1 MKKIYLFLAALAL
14 LTLTLNAQLDATKKV
29 AQTQKSAP
37 TGKKVDM
44 QLGVA
49 KMALNPTS
57 HRAPARAPKKADRGY
72 VLLNDDCDV
81 SKGNFTSGQN
91 ITLSAPWSAYSVQY
105 QTNGYLYIRNG
116 GNLTFT
122 VPNGYNNAKLKFVFQ
137 TANNSY
143 GTGTFQFG
151 SYKTI
156 TCGTAGQE
164 YECELEGMNAGNT
177 IAITGTCGSANY
189 SPDFSYMKVYV
200 DNNGGGDNPSVTT
213 ESVTVHENATETS
226 SYLPVWGYNYDEYP
240 QYNQML
246 YTAEQLGNLRA
257 GTKII
262 SLTFYPTTTQLFSG
276 GNVTVSLGTTTQNSY
291 SAFEDIVPDDLIEV
305 ASITPTNQNYST
317 TGWTIN
323 FSTPF
328 IYNGGN
334 LLVQIET
341 ETGTYKS
348 TSFYGTSQSANM
360 GFYTYY
366 NSSGSSGAGWYG
378 ALQTFQP
385 KATFTYEGFTGP
397 IHDLSI
403 ALSAPST
410 AGAGT
415 TVDVTATVTNNGD
428 FAENGYTVTVSDGT
442 NIVNIT
448 AQEELGIGETATFTV
463 QFATIVDA
471 GGSTVNYTATVACTD
486 DAIADNNSATASTA
500 LINLPPPENVAAT
513 PGENQTATMTWDA
526 PTITASSVTEGFED
540 TSMFPEFSLGGI
552 TATVHNGAIG
562 NWTLYDPTGSTV
574 YGYQSITVPNLGNPM
589 AWMVF
594 APGSSQLSQSLTE
607 TQAAYNGNQ
616 MMASYCP
623 DDATIASDH
632 WLISPLLSGDQQT
645 ISFFARELTD
655 QYGAETFEVLYST
668 TDNNPASFT
677 LAESLSSSSTDW
689 AQFTAQLPAGAKYF
703 AIRHTS
709 TDVFALFVDDITY
722 IPEPVGPVSYNI
734 YLDGQLVDN
743 VPGTTFSYTFNN
755 VSNGAH
761 QCAVSAVYDLG
772 ESVAVPATFT
782 MAQETTLAHLVSNGV
797 VDGMYKISNDL
808 VGGKV
813 TWDDNRQM
821 FAIFAKDNKAY
832 ANKRAPSEGQET
844 YLINYQNG
852 DFSNTVEQ
860 EDYDQSNWIEI
871 LIPSDLTGIASKSA
885 NPNAYTN
892 KLRELQDEFEGL
904 ILPGGSIEGKYLD
917 ALNPSIEYY
926 PTELPVAGSTSAYT
940 PNIYTPANFLMENI
954 DADGAKSYR
963 DDELGNQ
970 YFFMMDAKPQEMAL
984 VVWCFYPG
992 NGDYFYLPARVG
1004 DEVNGHQ
1011 FHGNFKA
1018 SMALCEDYNIDKNTT
1033 INSNVFEAS
1042 DKDGT
1047 GINQVKLYGF
1057 NAVVRKNPAYW
1068 TPGNGAPRRA
1078 DAVITPYTDGVEPTP
1093 AYIVYPLNAGATST
1107 GTVTSVT
1114 ERMATSIVVSTT
1126 YVNAQGLQSDKPF
1139 DGVNIVVTRYSDG
1152 STRTTK
1158 VVKH

>member
-1 MKKIYLFLAALAL
+1 
-14 LTLTLNAQLDATKKV
+14 LNGD
-29 AQTQKSAP
+29 AQT
-37 TGKKVDM
+37 
-44 QLGVA
+44 
-49 KMALNPTS
+49 
-57 HRAPARAPKKADRGY
+57 
-72 VLLNDDCDV
+72 
-81 SKGNFTSGQN
+81 
-91 ITLSAPWSAYSVQY
+91 ITFWERV
-105 QTNGYLYIRNG
+105 I
-116 GNLTFT
+116 
-122 VPNGYNNAKLKFVFQ
+122 
-137 TANNSY
+137 
-143 GTGTFQFG
+143 
-151 SYKTI
+151 
-156 TCGTAGQE
+156 
-164 YECELEGMNAGNT
+164 
-177 IAITGTCGSANY
+177 
-189 SPDFSYMKVYV
+189 
-200 DNNGGGDNPSVTT
+200 
-213 ESVTVHENATETS
+213 
-226 SYLPVWGYNYDEYP
+226 
-240 QYNQML
+240 
-246 YTAEQLGNLRA
+246 
-257 GTKII
+257 
-262 SLTFYPTTTQLFSG
+262 
-276 GNVTVSLGTTTQNSY
+276 
-291 SAFEDIVPDDLIEV
+291 
-305 ASITPTNQNYST
+305 
-317 TGWTIN
+317 
-323 FSTPF
+323 
-328 IYNGGN
+328 
-334 LLVQIET
+334 
-341 ETGTYKS
+341 
-348 TSFYGTSQSANM
+348 
-360 GFYTYY
+360 
-366 NSSGSSGAGWYG
+366 
-378 ALQTFQP
+378 
-385 KATFTYEGFTGP
+385 
-397 IHDLSI
+397 
-403 ALSAPST
+403 
-410 AGAGT
+410 
-415 TVDVTATVTNNGD
+415 
-428 FAENGYTVTVSDGT
+428 
-442 NIVNIT
+442 
-448 AQEELGIGETATFTV
+448 
-463 QFATIVDA
+463 
-471 GGSTVNYTATVACTD
+471 
-486 DAIADNNSATASTA
+486 
-500 LINLPPPENVAAT
+500 
-513 PGENQTATMTWDA
+513 
-526 PTITASSVTEGFED
+526 
-540 TSMFPEFSLGGI
+540 
-552 TATVHNGAIG
+552 
-562 NWTLYDPTGSTV
+562 
-574 YGYQSITVPNLGNPM
+574 
-589 AWMVF
+589 
-594 APGSSQLSQSLTE
+594 
-607 TQAAYNGNQ
+607 
-616 MMASYCP
+616 
-623 DDATIASDH
+623 
-632 WLISPLLSGDQQT
+632 
-645 ISFFARELTD
+645 TD
-655 QYGAETFEVLYST
+655 QYGAETYEVL
-668 TDNNPASFT
+668 A
-677 LAESLSSSSTDW
+677 SSTDTDPSSFSVV
-689 AQFTAQLPAGAKYF
+689 QSFTSTSTTWGQHSATLPAGTKYF
-703 AIRHTS
+703 AICHTS
-709 TDVFALFVDDITY
+709 NDIFGLLIDDVTY
-722 IPEPVGPVSYNI
+722 IAAPVSPISYNI
-734 YLDGQLVDN
+734 YLDGQLVGN
-743 VPGTTFSYTFNN
+743 VPSTTFSYTFNN

-772 ESVAVPATFT
+772 ESVAVPATFI

-892 KLRELQDEFEGL
+892 KLRELHDEFEGL

-1078 DAVITPYTDGVEPTP
+1078 DAVITPYTDGVESTP

>member
-14 LTLTLNAQLDATKKV
+14 LTLTLNAQLDATKKAV
-29 AQTQKSAP
+29 VRPTPQIEKVGIKMDAAFRNGPSRDGEVTPPYTCGFSDAELGSWSLIDNNSDESTWGVSEEQAVYGYNSSNAADDWLISPGVYLEAGKTYTFALDAKAQSANFP
-37 TGKKVDM
+37 ERLEV
-44 QLGVA
+44 
-49 KMALNPTS
+49 KMSSVVNSLP
-57 HRAPARAPKKADRGY
+57 
-72 VLLNDDCDV
+72 
-81 SKGNFTSGQN
+81 SGASIISATTLTN
-91 ITLSAPWSAYSVQY
+91 TTYNTLSNANVTVSTTGVYYFGIHAISNADMYNLWVDNVAITVNAETSDETICDGTG
-105 QTNGYLYIRNG
+105 TNGYLPIYG
-116 GNLTFT
+116 L
-122 VPNGYNNAKLKFVFQ
+122 YNDEFQ
-137 TANNSY
+137 
-143 GTGTFQFG
+143 
-151 SYKTI
+151 I
-156 TCGTAGQE
+156 
-164 YECELEGMNAGNT
+164 
-177 IAITGTCGSANY
+177 
-189 SPDFSYMKVYV
+189 
-200 DNNGGGDNPSVTT
+200 
-213 ESVTVHENATETS
+213 
-226 SYLPVWGYNYDEYP
+226 
-240 QYNQML
+240 NQMI
-246 YTAEQLGNLRA
+246 YPE
-257 GTKII
+257 
-262 SLTFYPTTTQLFSG
+262 SLLSSLVGKDLTSMTFYATTNLGANLGTSKW
-276 GNVTVSLGTTTQNSY
+276 TVKLGTTTQTDFASTL
-291 SAFEDIVPDDLIEV
+291 S
-305 ASITPTNQNYST
+305 SITRLVPSDVTTVAEGYSIT
-317 TGWTIN
+317 TGINTMTIT
-323 FSTPF
+323 FTTPF
-328 IYNGGN
+328 TYNGGN
-334 LLVQIET
+334 LLVDFQST
-341 ETGTYKS
+341 TKGGYVS
-348 TSFYGTSQSANM
+348 TSFYGANQSS
-360 GFYTYY
+360 YTGY
-366 NSSGSSGAGWYG
+366 NSNSSNATPGNNGHYSGGGVRQF
-378 ALQTFQP
+378 LP
-385 KATFTYEGFTGP
+385 KVTFTYDDSEP
-397 IHDLSI
+397 QHDLAI

-410 AGAGT
+410 AGAGN

-486 DAIADNNSATASTA
+486 DAVADNNSATASTA

-526 PTITASSVTEGFED
+526 PTLTASPVTEGFED

-562 NWTLYDPTGSTV
+562 NWTLYDATGSTV

-594 APGSSQLSQSLTE
+594 APGSSQISQSLME
-607 TQAAYNGNQ
+607 TQAPHNGNQ

-632 WLISPLLSGDQQT
+632 WLISPLLNGDAQT
-645 ISFFARELTD
+645 ISFYARELTD

-722 IPEPVGPVSYNI
+722 IPEPAGPVSYNI
-734 YLDGQLVDN
+734 YLDGQLVGN
-743 VPGTTFSYTFNN
+743 VPSTTFSYTFNN